1 MNRLLLATAA
11 SALIAGAAAAQDPV
25 NVGIILGFTGPLE
38 SITPGMA
45 ESAEFAFAEVNEA
58 GVLGAPLNPVRA
70 DSTCVDAA
78 AATAAAERLI
88 TAENVAAILGADCSG
103 VTIAIANSVAVPN
116 GVVMVSPSATSPALS
131 TIDDNG
137 FFFRVAPSD
146 ARQGEVI
153 ADVLKDRG
161 LDNFA
166 ITYTN
171 NDYGKGLADA
181 IAAAI
186 AASGGT
192 VAIVA
197 AHEDGKGDYSAEVA
211 ALQAS
216 GAEHLIVAGY
226 VDQGGVGI
234 VQASLDTGAFESF
247 IFPDG
252 MYGQS
257 LIDSIGE
264 DINGKVIGTLPG
276 VEGEGAD
283 TFAALASGAGMD
295 PTGTYVPESYDAAAL
310 IALSMAAAGGPD
322 RTGIRDKLLD
332 VANAPGE
339 PILAGEL
346 AKGLELAAAGTDI
359 DYQGATGVELIGPGE
374 AKGSYRVYE
383 IQDNV
388 PVTIEYR

>member
-25 NVGIILGFTGPLE
+25 NVGIILAFTGPLE

-216 GAEHLIVAGY
+216 GAEHLIIAGY

-383 IQDNV
+383 IQDNA

>member
-11 SALIAGAAAAQDPV
+11 SVLIAGTASAQDPV

-45 ESAEFAFAEVNEA
+45 ESAEFAFAEVNES

-186 AASGGT
+186 AAAGGT

-234 VQASLDTGAFESF
+234 TQAALDTGAFESF

-383 IQDNV
+383 IQDNA

>member
-1 MNRLLLATAA
+1 
-11 SALIAGAAAAQDPV
+11 
-25 NVGIILGFTGPLE
+25 
-38 SITPGMA
+38 
-45 ESAEFAFAEVNEA
+45 
-58 GVLGAPLNPVRA
+58 
-70 DSTCVDAA
+70 
-78 AATAAAERLI
+78 
-88 TAENVAAILGADCSG
+88 NVAAILGADCSG

-186 AASGGT
+186 AAAGGT

-234 VQASLDTGAFESF
+234 TQAALDTGAFESF

-383 IQDNV
+383 IQDNA